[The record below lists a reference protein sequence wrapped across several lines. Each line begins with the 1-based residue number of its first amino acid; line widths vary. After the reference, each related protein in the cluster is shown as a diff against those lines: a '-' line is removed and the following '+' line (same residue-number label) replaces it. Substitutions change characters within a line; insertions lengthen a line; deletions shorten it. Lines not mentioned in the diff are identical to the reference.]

1 MNVDFFA
8 ENLVRWLVAAS
19 WQLAIFIAI
28 VTVATTLLKNAAPRL
43 RHGLWLLV
51 LVKAVLPPTL
61 GGPSLPAPWAAGSWA
76 VAPVTNQL
84 PAAARELVTIPVQ
97 EGQTLGSPA
106 NPAPL
111 SDITAEASPTDA
123 TAEVWQGPSLYT
135 MLSAAWLLGAAI
147 IATAL
152 VVGYT
157 RVRRAV
163 RRLETIDEGPA
174 RVALERA
181 AIAIGLSDADAVDL
195 RLSETPAATFLIG
208 VRRPTIVISRATIDQ
223 LAPDELVG
231 VFAHELVHWRRRDTL
246 VGWLQAIVVTLY
258 WFHPLVWW
266 ASMRLRDE
274 RERCCDDEVLR
285 RSAVAPDRYGEAI
298 VRSLTL
304 GHGRPSG
311 LSAPMPLAAA
321 GMVGVFERGSALQQR
336 MEDIM
341 AFQPSRGRFGW
352 PSLVLLAAFA
362 AVFVPLSGASI
373 AAKST
378 GEVELLQLSLDDTA
392 DSGLKVETD
401 TDTKI
406 EGKASTRV
414 TTKWPTT
421 VCLAEI
427 EKPDIEDAQL
437 IYSAMVRSDLDQS
450 ASLEMWAHVDG
461 GVYFSRNPNVAV
473 FGKSDW
479 KRLEIPFFFKAG
491 QRPDKVTLN
500 LIIGGPGTVWV
511 DDIRLAKR
519 PPNGVGAAAP
529 AGEKPSP
536 VKKEVGADSHHSRP
550 PYPVVVKTVPE
561 LGATEVDPTLDSISV
576 TFDRGMD
583 TGRKGGS
590 GWKETLPPTDDL
602 RKSEW
607 IDDRTYTI
615 PVSLS
620 EGSYYQ
626 IYLKNDDHVGFYGVS
641 GSIAQHAVIA
651 FTTKGSPDWIRQ
663 RARIPNIVEL
673 HPPNDADDVDPATDI
688 ISVTFDIPMCYS
700 TSWVKTDGDRYFPG
714 IQRTPEMTE
723 VEWIQREKWSDDRKT
738 CSLSV
743 KLESGSTYRFGL
755 NGAHDLEFQSRDYV
769 PLTPTTWIFSTK
781 AE

>member
-1 MNVDFFA
+1 MNVATFSDS
-8 ENLVRWLVAAS
+8 LVRWLVASS
-19 WQLAIFIAI
+19 WQLALFIA
-28 VTVATTLLKNAAPRL
+28 VVAIAAMLLKNAAPRL

-51 LVKAVLPPTL
+51 LVKALLPPTL
-61 GGPSLPAPWAAGSWA
+61 GGPSLPAPWAAGNWA
-76 VAPVTNQL
+76 VAPVTSRL
-84 PAAARELVTIPVQ
+84 PDTARELVTLSAEETPPV
-97 EGQTLGSPA
+97 ESPA
-106 NPAPL
+106 GP
-111 SDITAEASPTDA
+111 TASLLAKTEATS
-123 TAEVWQGPSLYT
+123 TADVRNTWKRPSLFT
-135 MLSAAWLLGAAI
+135 MLAAGWLIGVVVV
-147 IATAL
+147 ATAL
-152 VVGYT
+152 VAGYA
-157 RVRRAV
+157 RVRRAISK
-163 RRLETIDEGPA
+163 LESIDEGPA

-181 AIAIGLSDADAVDL
+181 AIAIGLPDADGVDL

-208 VRRPTIVISRATIDQ
+208 VRRPTIVISRATIDE

-266 ASMRLRDE
+266 ASTRLRDE

-341 AFQPSRGRFGW
+341 AFQPTRGRFGW
-352 PSLVLLAAFA
+352 PSLALLAAFA
-362 AVFVPLSGASI
+362 AVFVPLAGASI
-373 AAKST
+373 AAKSQ
-378 GEVELLQLSLDDTA
+378 GEVELVQLSLDDTSE
-392 DSGLKVETD
+392 SGLKVEPD
-401 TDTKI
+401 AEIKV

-414 TTKWPTT
+414 TTKWATT

-427 EKPDIEDAQL
+427 EKPDVEDAQL
-437 IYSAMVRSDLDQS
+437 VYSAMVRSDLDQS

-511 DDIRLAKR
+511 DDIRLLKR
-519 PPNGVGAAAP
+519 PLNGVGAAA
-529 AGEKPSP
+529 AVGEKLSP
-536 VKKEVGADSHHSRP
+536 VKKGVTAESYRPRP
-550 PYPVVVKTVPE
+550 PYPVVVKTVPA

-576 TFDRGMD
+576 TFDRDMN
-583 TGRKGGS
+583 TKKMAWT
-590 GWKETLPPTDDL
+590 GWKETLPPGDDR

-607 IDDRTYTI
+607 VDNRTCTT

-620 EGSYYQ
+620 EASYYQ
-626 IYLKNDDHVGFYGVS
+626 VYLKGDEHVGFYGAN
-641 GSIAQHAVIA
+641 GSPAQHAVIA
-651 FTTKGSPDWIRQ
+651 FATKDAPEWIRQ
-663 RARIPNIVEL
+663 RARIPKIVEL
-673 HPPNDADDVDPATDI
+673 HPANDGDDVDPSTDT

-700 TSWVKTDGDRYFPG
+700 TSWVKTDGDQYFPR
-714 IQRTPEMTE
+714 IQLSPGLSTPER
-723 VEWIQREKWSDDRKT
+723 WPGKWSDDRKT

-743 KLESGSTYRFGL
+743 KLEPSRTYRFSL
-755 NGAHDLEFQSRDYV
+755 NGSHDVDFQSRDYV
-769 PLTPTTWIFSTK
+769 PLAPTVWSFTTK